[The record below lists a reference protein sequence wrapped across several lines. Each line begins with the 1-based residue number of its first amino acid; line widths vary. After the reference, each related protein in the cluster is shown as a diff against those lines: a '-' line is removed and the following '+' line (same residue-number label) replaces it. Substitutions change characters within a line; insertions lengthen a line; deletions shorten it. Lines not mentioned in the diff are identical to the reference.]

1 MRIVLT
7 ALVALTLAA
16 CSEPPP
22 PIGPP
27 EGWVTDGSDRWF
39 LPEADTASAFR
50 DLSTIS
56 AMGIARDGDTEF
68 VRWTQEELTELYRTN
83 PEVVDSVF
91 GAEFLDEIR
100 AGAPAGENYEEAARS
115 LVNDVKRDFYQRYN
129 PPLKQNREEGYFVPD
144 SLLEV
149 TGAVVLQIYV
159 NADNQPVAIRKLE
172 GTGTALDDIVMRDA
186 ALSSFTDSWVRE
198 TAGRSEGKKIPAW
211 VRIRQA
217 FGEAG

>member
-1 MRIVLT
+1 MRI
-7 ALVALTLAA
+7 ALAALLALILAA

-27 EGWVTDGSDRWF
+27 DGWVAEGNDRWY
-39 LPEADTASAFR
+39 LPEADTALAFR

-91 GAEFLDEIR
+91 EAEFLDEIR
-100 AGAPAGENYEEAARS
+100 AGAPAGDNYEEAARS
-115 LVNDVKRDFYQRYN
+115 LVNDIKRDFYQRYN

-159 NADNQPVAIRKLE
+159 NAENRPVAIRKLE
-172 GTGTALDDIVMRDA
+172 GTGTALDAIVMRDA
-186 ALSSFTDSWVRE
+186 ALSEFTDSWVRE
-198 TAGRSEGKKIPAW
+198 TAGRSEGVKIPAW

-217 FGEAG
+217 FGDSG